1 MLRQLANVFSV
12 MSLIDMTVRSG
23 TVVHDRILRCNMRYH
38 YQETE
43 PEGSLTADFEDL
55 GTQIIRCGNN
65 HNGVLCV
72 VSNDGHP

>member
-12 MSLIDMTVRSG
+12 MSLIDLTVRSG

-43 PEGSLTADFEDL
+43 PEGSLTADFEDH
-55 GTQIIRCGNN
+55 GTHLYVVGSIIMECY
-65 HNGVLCV
+65 VL
-72 VSNDGHP
+72 